1 MQSSEEKFNPLQGVG
16 QGLNNLAKIRKG
28 HVSLSSSKQTT
39 HCLNLT
45 KRGILG
51 PTSCFLYYQ
60 KYPYSL
66 SLLSH
71 THLMHRHHRHT
82 NIITHSHSLSLSLSL
97 SVSVSNQ
104 RKPCLLCKIELSNL
118 RIWVSVFIARS
129 SLFYHIWH

>member
-16 QGLNNLAKIRKG
+16 KGLNNLAKIRKG

-82 NIITHSHSLSLSLSL
+82 NIITHSLSL
-97 SVSVSNQ
+97 SVSNQ
-104 RKPCLLCKIELSNL
+104 RKPCLLCKIEVSNL